1 MKAPKLPAQ
10 FSVFRQRGPRGFDMP
25 TRFYDAEAE
34 ARKERLQRVRERG
47 ETIELMANDRALL
60 GQRMRHSW
68 QRQHQ
73 GNGRMA
79 RLALTLVG
87 VSVVLFLLIRSFG
100 LLNL

>member
-47 ETIELMANDRALL
+47 ETR
-60 GQRMRHSW
+60 
-68 QRQHQ
+68 
-73 GNGRMA
+73 
-79 RLALTLVG
+79 
-87 VSVVLFLLIRSFG
+87 
-100 LLNL
+100 